1 MKQLL
6 PFNVGYETYALELTE
21 VQEVVENQP
30 VYDFPGSPDEI
41 AGAIGFHGRIV
52 PVIDLS
58 RILEFPTGKV
68 GYRLIVLVNERG
80 PVALGVDQ
88 VQAIIT
94 VEISASNRIQ
104 NYAERDYIS
113 EIINWNGEMIS
124 LFDLDQLQ
132 LKVESLC
139 APAGGSHG

>member
-6 PFNVGYETYALELTE
+6 PFKVGYETYALELTD
-21 VQEVVENQP
+21 VQEVVENQRI
-30 VYDFPGSPDEI
+30 YDFPGSPVEI

-52 PVIDLS
+52 PVVDLS
-58 RILEFPTGKV
+58 RVLEFPAGKV
-68 GYRLIVLVNERG
+68 GQRLIVLVNERG

-94 VEISASNRIQ
+94 VEISASNRMQ
-104 NYAERDYIS
+104 NYADRDYIR

-124 LFDLDQLQ
+124 LFDLNQLQ
-132 LKVESLC
+132 IKVESLC
-139 APAGGSHG
+139 APAGGQHG

>member
-6 PFNVGYETYALELTE
+6 PFKVGYETYALELTE

-30 VYDFPGSPDEI
+30 VYDFPGSPAEI

-52 PVIDLS
+52 PVVDVS
-58 RILEFPTGKV
+58 RVLEFPTGKL
-68 GYRLIVLVNERG
+68 GKRLIVLTNERG
-80 PVALGVDQ
+80 PIALGVDQ
-88 VQAIIT
+88 VGAIVA
-94 VEISASNRIQ
+94 VEIGPSNRMQ

-132 LKVESLC
+132 VKVESLC
-139 APAGGSHG
+139 AQAGG